1 MSRILPLLLAGW
13 LMLFCQISYAGSD
26 QYAFVQMGKLNLKDN
41 DSTIE
46 DNGTTLSG
54 EYDDLPFFTGGVQ
67 KVLGGEVFRY
77 GYEGGALLSWQNDSV
92 RYAAVSDGGTQI
104 AVTVD
109 NEMFMFG
116 TFLGGYGD
124 INIKDRVRFFV
135 SGGPMLMVATLDQE
149 GDDSNVIQPV
159 STVIVNGDERDIS
172 FGYGVY
178 GSVGG
183 IVSVTPEAEFGVVL
197 REQNVELD
205 FSDAIAD
212 FPYDGTQ
219 IMLSLGYRL

>member
-1 MSRILPLLLAGW
+1 MNRIVAFLLAGW
-13 LMLFCQISYAGSD
+13 LMLLCQSMYAD
-26 QYAFVQMGKLNLKDN
+26 DVQYAFVQLGKLDLKDN
-41 DSTIE
+41 DSTIT

-67 KVLGGEVFRY
+67 KVLGGELFRY

-109 NEMFMFG
+109 NEMFMLG

-135 SGGPMLMVATLDQE
+135 SGGPMLLVATLDQE

-172 FGYGVY
+172 FGYGLY
-178 GSVGG
+178 GSLGLT
-183 IVSVTPEAEFGVVL
+183 VSVTPEAEFGVVL
-197 REQNVELD
+197 REQDVELD

-212 FPYDGTQ
+212 FPYDGTLV
-219 IMLSLGYRL
+219 MLSFGYRL